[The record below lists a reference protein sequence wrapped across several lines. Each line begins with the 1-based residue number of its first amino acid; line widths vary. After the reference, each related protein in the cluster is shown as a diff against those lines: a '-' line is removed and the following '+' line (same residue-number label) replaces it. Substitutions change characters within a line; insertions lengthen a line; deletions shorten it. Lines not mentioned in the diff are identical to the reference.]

1 VRANCFLREEELR
14 GGQNRHGGN
23 DHSSSSPVLQCLS
36 EVGRVGQEA
45 KRGKMKI
52 RTLFATRGL
61 GGKSD
66 EDFLL
71 VPLRRHLICYAVSG
85 CLSLI

>member
-45 KRGKMKI
+45 VKRK
-52 RTLFATRGL
+52 
-61 GGKSD
+61 D
-66 EDFLL
+66 ENQNL
-71 VPLRRHLICYAVSG
+71 VCYKG
-85 CLSLI
+85 PWREE